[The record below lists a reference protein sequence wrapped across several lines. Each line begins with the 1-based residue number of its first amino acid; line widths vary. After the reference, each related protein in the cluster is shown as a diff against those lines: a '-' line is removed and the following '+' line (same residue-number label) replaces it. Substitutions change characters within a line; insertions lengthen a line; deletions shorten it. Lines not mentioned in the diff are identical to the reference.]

1 MTGGMV
7 DYVDPKEL
15 GSNFSSLLAKPVIA
29 TQVVAKVKLHK
40 ALCFRNEMPSDI
52 S

>member
-1 MTGGMV
+1 MTGGIV

-15 GSNFSSLLAKPVIA
+15 TNNFASLLAKPVIA

-40 ALCFRNEMPSDI
+40 ALRFRNEVEKDI